1 MPLAWAIGGSAV
13 LGLLGANKQAKAA
26 TQASQ
31 TQYQATQD
39 AANQQ
44 REMFNL
50 LNEQQKPYRESGYQ
64 ALGKINEMLPTLT
77 KEFTSADL
85 IANLDPSYKFML
97 DQGIGATGQ
106 SMNVGGGGSNVD
118 LAKIKFAQDY
128 AKTGAQQ
135 AYTNFSNQQSN
146 IYNRLANLAGI
157 GQASQ
162 AQSNTLGTNTTNALS
177 QLGIGGASALGAGQ
191 IGAANAYAG
200 GLSNIGNN
208 FMLSQLLTPQ
218 TTAATGGITA
228 GGATSMSPGLNY
240 FYQPQPITPNPI
252 G

>member
-1 MPLAWAIGGSAV
+1 MTWIASAISFLGPTGTAIAGSAI
-13 LGLLGANKQAKAA
+13 LNTIGANKQSKAA

-39 AANQQ
+39 AAKQQ
-44 REMFNL
+44 REMFDI

-64 ALGKINEMLPTLT
+64 GLNKINEMLPFFT
-77 KEFTSADL
+77 KEFTSEDL
-85 IANLDPSYKFML
+85 IKNLDPSYKFML

-146 IYNRLANLAGI
+146 IYNRLASVANI
-157 GQASQ
+157 GQAGQ
-162 AQSNTLGTNTTNALS
+162 TQSNTLGTNTANALS
-177 QLGIGGASALGAGQ
+177 QLGIGGASALGSGQ
-191 IGAANAYAG
+191 IGSANAMAGALG
-200 GLSNIGNN
+200 GLGNN
-208 FMLSQLLTPQ
+208 LMLSQFLTPQ
-218 TTAATGGITA
+218 G
-228 GGATSMSPGLNY
+228 GGATTGGVPTGALGDY
-240 FYQPQPITPNPI
+240 FKPAI

>member
-39 AANQQ
+39 AAKQQ
-44 REMFNL
+44 REMFDL

-64 ALGKINEMLPTLT
+64 GLNKINEMLPFFT
-77 KEFTSADL
+77 KEFTSEDL
-85 IANLDPSYKFML
+85 IKNLDPSYKFML

-146 IYNRLANLAGI
+146 IYNRLASVANI
-157 GQASQ
+157 GQAGQ
-162 AQSNTLGTNTTNALS
+162 TQSNTLGTNTTNALS
-177 QLGIGGASALGAGQ
+177 QLGIGGASALGAGTV
-191 IGAANAYAG
+191 GAANAYAG
-200 GLSNIGNN
+200 GLGNIGNA
-208 FMLSQLLTPQ
+208 FTLASLLSPQSSVPTGYGTTVPTPY
-218 TTAATGGITA
+218 TA
-228 GGATSMSPGLNY
+228 N
-240 FYQPQPITPNPI
+240 I

>member
-1 MPLAWAIGGSAV
+1 MGIAEALIGSAA
-13 LGLLGANKQAKAA
+13 LGVFGANKQAKAA

-39 AANQQ
+39 AAQQQ
-44 REMFNL
+44 RDMFNL

-64 ALGKINEMLPTLT
+64 GLNKINEMLPFFT
-77 KEFTSADL
+77 KEFTSEDL
-85 IANLDPSYKFML
+85 IKNLDPSYKFML

-146 IYNRLANLAGI
+146 IYNRLASVANI
-157 GQASQ
+157 GQAGQ
-162 AQSNTLGTNTTNALS
+162 TQSNTLGTNTTNALS
-177 QLGIGGASALGAGQ
+177 QLGIGGASALGAGTV
-191 IGAANAYAG
+191 GAANAYAG
-200 GLSNIGNN
+200 GLGNIGNA
-208 FMLSQLLTPQ
+208 FTLASLLSPQSSVPTGYGTTVPTPY
-218 TTAATGGITA
+218 TA
-228 GGATSMSPGLNY
+228 N
-240 FYQPQPITPNPI
+240 I